1 MEREKRFRFVR
12 DKESEETIMTT
23 IVCTPDYYPAVFVV
37 VGFLVAIAGMFLG
50 RYIKE
55 KYGRPA
61 E

>member
-12 DKESEETIMTT
+12 DKEGEETIMTN
-23 IVCTPDYYPAVFVV
+23 IVCIPDYYPGVIMV
-37 VGFLVAIAGMFLG
+37 VGFLVAMVGIFLG

-55 KYGRPA
+55 KYGWPA